1 MERIFSK
8 MKIFLLK
15 KIVFPVLQL
24 IAKHKQ
30 TKLIERKLSDKEK
43 TTIINQKFKEFANTL
58 NTKAIKVGEDRN
70 LPPKQYGEYLQQ
82 TGKQIWVK
90 KLK

>member
-8 MKIFLLK
+8 VKIFILK

-24 IAKHKQ
+24 IAKYKA
-30 TKLIERKLSDKEK
+30 KKKIEKKTIVTPALSDEEVKEM
-43 TTIINQKFKEFANTL
+43 FMKEYDNPGYIADDEP
-58 NTKAIKVGEDRN
+58 VN
-70 LPPKQYGEYLQQ
+70 LSPKQYGQYLQQ